1 MNAPVL
7 SVSDLSVT
15 FRSPSG
21 AGPAVD
27 KISFDL
33 RAGEIVGLVGESGCG
48 KSVTALALLG
58 LIPAA
63 RAVVTAA
70 SLQLAGRDL
79 PGLPEKSM
87 RSVRGGEI
95 AMIFQEPAAALDPVF
110 TIGGQISNVIRR
122 HRGVKPDAAHRQAL
136 QALEQGGF
144 PEPEQIYRAY
154 PHHLSGGMQQLAM
167 IAMAIAVRPR
177 VLIADEPTTALDV
190 TTQALVLERLRGL
203 RDQDAFTLHGE
214 RGETVELTLA
224 PRADPRNR
232 GRLARLAI
240 AHPGPRFFG
249 RLRQRR
255 VGALPLVVRAKLRRS
270 GLQRIGV
277 GQILSREP
285 LPPFESF
292 WIWAWLERLRR
303 QRFEGEY
310 CLTVRSTGD
319 ASSPDTICT
328 RA

>member
-15 FRSPSG
+15 FRSPGG

-63 RAVVTAA
+63 RAAVTAA

-110 TIGGQISNVIRR
+110 TIGRQISNVIRR
-122 HRGVKPDAAHRQAL
+122 HRGVKADAAHRQAL

-203 RDQDAFTLHGE
+203 RDSADTAILLVSHDLGVVANSCSRVLVMYCGRILEQARYETLYTNPRHPYTAGLLASVP
-214 RGETVELTLA
+214 RIRKGSAAGTRALLA
-224 PRADPRNR
+224 P
-232 GRLARLAI
+232 I
-240 AHPGPRFFG
+240 PGQVPA
-249 RLRQRR
+249 LT
-255 VGALPLVVRAKLRRS
+255 ALPAGCHFAPRCVHADELCRTQTPALE
-270 GLQRIGV
+270 
-277 GQILSREP
+277 SRENSLVACHHP
-285 LPPFESF
+285 
-292 WIWAWLERLRR
+292 R
-303 QRFEGEY
+303 
-310 CLTVRSTGD
+310 
-319 ASSPDTICT
+319 
-328 RA
+328 